1 MRFFLVFKKNVL
13 SLRQIKDCMQ
23 YSIKDIFS
31 PKLFSTLR
39 TYSRAQFGQDA
50 LAGIIVGIVAI
61 PLAIAF
67 GISSGVGPT
76 EGLVTAI
83 IAGLLISVFG
93 GSKVQI
99 GGPTGAFIVIIY
111 GIIQQFGLAGLMIA
125 TVMAGILLIIM
136 GLARLGSVIKFV
148 PYPVIVGFTAG
159 IALTI
164 FSTQMNDFF
173 GLGLTNVP
181 ANFVDKWIFYAQHFH
196 INGWALGIGLFSLLI
211 CIFMP
216 KLTKRVPGSLAAIIF
231 ATFAVWL
238 LKTYA
243 PSEWG
248 VASVQTIGDL
258 YALPHGI
265 PAPHLPS
272 PELAEG
278 QNYFGLVRELFP
290 AAFTIAMLGA
300 IESLLSAM
308 VADGVIGD
316 RHNSNTELIAQ
327 GIANVVVPF
336 FGGIPAT
343 GAIARTMT
351 NINNGGRTPVAGV
364 VHALVLLL
372 VLLFLGQLV
381 GMIPMSCL
389 AAVLIMVAY
398 SMSGWKTIAGL
409 AKHRTRDFWVLLVT
423 FFLTV
428 LFDLTIAIEVG
439 LVLAMVLFLMR
450 TNEQTHIRTLHD
462 EIDPNEDT
470 ESNLNLEHLTIPE
483 GVEVYEIDGPYF
495 FGIANRFDEIMLHV
509 SGKEYPIRIIR
520 MRKVPF
526 VDSTAMHNLSMLIQR
541 SHKEGIT
548 IILSGVN
555 DHVHKQLLIGGIE
568 QQMDPH
574 NICANIHFALR
585 RAEDILEMM
594 K

>member
-1 MRFFLVFKKNVL
+1 MTY
-13 SLRQIKDCMQ
+13 SLKEV
-23 YSIKDIFS
+23 FS
-31 PKLFSTLR
+31 PKLLHTLR
-39 TYSRAQFGQDA
+39 HYDRRKFGQDA

-83 IAGLLISVFG
+83 IAGLLISFFG

-111 GIIQQFGLAGLMIA
+111 GIIQQYGLAGLTIA
-125 TVMAGILLIIM
+125 TIMAGILLVLM
-136 GLARLGSVIKFV
+136 GLTHMGSVIKFV

-173 GLGLTNVP
+173 GLGLKDVP
-181 ANFVDKWIFYAQHFH
+181 ANFVDKWIFYSQHFH
-196 INGWALGIGLFSLLI
+196 INVWALGIGLFSLAVCI
-211 CIFMP
+211 CMP
-216 KLTKRVPGSLAAIIF
+216 LLTKRIPGSLAAIIL
-231 ATFAVWL
+231 ATLAVWA
-238 LKTYA
+238 LKTWA
-243 PSEWG
+243 PAAWG
-248 VASVQTIGDL
+248 VGSLQTIGDL
-258 YALPHGI
+258 YELPQGI
-265 PAPHLPS
+265 PAPHMPTMDLQ
-272 PELAEG
+272 EG
-278 QNYFGLVRELFP
+278 ESFFTLIQKLFP

-316 RHNSNTELIAQ
+316 KHNSNTELIAQ
-327 GIANVVVPF
+327 GVANIAVPF

-351 NINNGGRTPVAGV
+351 NINNGGRTPVAGII
-364 VHALVLLL
+364 HAIVLLL
-372 VLLFLGQLV
+372 VLLFLGRLV

-398 SMSGWKTIAGL
+398 SMSGWKTIRGL
-409 AKHRTRDFWVLLVT
+409 IKHPNRDLAVLAIT
-423 FFLTV
+423 FLLTV
-428 LFDLTIAIEVG
+428 IFDLTVAIEVG
-439 LVLAMVLFLMR
+439 ILLALVLFLMR
-450 TNEQTHIRTLHD
+450 TSEETHIRTFHH

-470 ESNLNLEHLTIPE
+470 DVQSNLEHLIIPE

-495 FGIANRFDEIMLHV
+495 FGIANRFDDVMSHV
-509 SGKEYPIRIIR
+509 SGEKYPIRIIR

-541 SHKEGIT
+541 SHREGMT
-548 IILSGVN
+548 IILSGVKE
-555 DHVHKQLLIGGIE
+555 HVHKQLQKGGIE
-568 QQMDPH
+568 QMMDPK
-574 NICANIHFALR
+574 NICPNIHVALN
-585 RAEDILEMM
+585 RAQQLIDKKE
-594 K
+594 